1 MDYNSRIL
9 LTPTQYQQE
18 VKTRKLAWYL
28 RNHPYQA
35 AVLYSLT
42 LPVFGAWKVGHSGA
56 LSICHYLAGKNDLR
70 AVMRPQR
77 LSDRHVT
84 HLHRPEESRQST
96 LTDRFSRLTGL
107 VMVGSLLAGCYNF
120 PTVALLYF
128 STFTALQSLDSFVN
142 GEPTFMFRACRRLFA
157 GANTPAIEF
166 TALEQVSEFIR
177 TSGGDSVTP
186 VNFPENLYPFLSKHE
201 QGTLLQYL
209 SQLVNSDEFICTGGE
224 SRQALVSRIDELL
237 TNALTDP
244 LLKEPTLSRMHD
256 SISGCSDHALLTL
269 SELETFSTLYRLEES
284 IVSGGIE
291 EDVLLK
297 IAIQMFFFEQVRK
310 YSIDFHRRQPF
321 PPEGGHI
328 EVENTFHVLLRD
340 SADHPLPTSIQRVG
354 NATKSTMP
362 LVTEEDLEA
371 LKAHLTKTFI
381 EQIDAFME
389 GWSPW
394 QKYQR
399 RQSVT
404 AYDSMATVLMPSGE
418 HPVCNI
424 SKEPPEEPVMLNGF
438 IYDYPCLRRWFI
450 NEGTDPIRR
459 DRMDWSDVLK
469 VNSPDDVKSS
479 GEAGSDQSIT

>member
-9 LTPTQYQQE
+9 LTSSQYQNE
-18 VKTRKLAWYL
+18 VSSRKFAWYL
-28 RNHPYQA
+28 RNHPYQS
-35 AVLYSLT
+35 AVLHSLA

-56 LSICHYLAGKNDLR
+56 LGICRYLAGKNDQG

-84 HLHRPEESRQST
+84 ELHRPEESRQST
-96 LTDRFSRLTGL
+96 LTDRFSCLTGL
-107 VMVGSLLAGCYNF
+107 VMVGSLLAGCYSF

-142 GEPTFMFRACRRLFA
+142 GESMFMSRAFRRLFM
-157 GANTPAIEF
+157 GANTPAIQF
-166 TALEQVSEFIR
+166 TALEQVSEFMCIAE
-177 TSGGDSVTP
+177 GDCVAP
-186 VNFPENLYPFLSKHE
+186 INFPQNLLPYLSEHE
-201 QGTLLQYL
+201 QETLLQYL
-209 SQLVNSDEFICTGGE
+209 SQMVNSDEFIYTSGE
-224 SRQALVSRIDELL
+224 SRQALVFRINELL

-244 LLKEPTLSRMHD
+244 LLKESILGRMHD

-269 SELETFSTLYRLEES
+269 SELETLFTLYHIEELIAS
-284 IVSGGIE
+284 QGIE
-291 EDVLLK
+291 EDDLLR
-297 IAIQMFFFEQVRK
+297 IAKQMFFFEQVRK

-340 SADHPLPTSIQRVG
+340 SAEHPLPTSIQRVG

-362 LVTEEDLEA
+362 LVTREDLEA
-371 LKAHLTKTFI
+371 LKAHLTKAFT

-399 RQSVT
+399 SQSVT
-404 AYDSMATVLMPSGE
+404 PYDSMATVLMPSGE

-424 SKEPPEEPVMLNGF
+424 SKEPPDEPVMLNGVV
-438 IYDYPCLRRWFI
+438 YDYPCLRRWFI
-450 NEGTDPIRR
+450 NEGVDPILRNK
-459 DRMDWSDVLK
+459 MDWSGVLRVSLSGDIK
-469 VNSPDDVKSS
+469 SPD
-479 GEAGSDQSIT
+479 EARSD